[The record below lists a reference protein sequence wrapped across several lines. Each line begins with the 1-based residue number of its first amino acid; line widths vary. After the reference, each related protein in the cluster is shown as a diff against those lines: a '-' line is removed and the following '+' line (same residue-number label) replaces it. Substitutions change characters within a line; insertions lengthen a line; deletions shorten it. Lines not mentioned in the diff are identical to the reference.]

1 VKAHAG
7 TWTRTRGACLLAAI
21 AAVACAAAVAGCG
34 SSGSSTAPTTQSPSS
49 AVASTSP
56 AAPAVSTPTAAPSP
70 TMTPPA
76 TAAAGCATSSLTVNL
91 GAASGY
97 AGGTDVPINFTNNS
111 SASCTLYGYP
121 GVSLVTGPPYA
132 QVGLAAERD
141 TTSPVTLVTLAPG
154 ATATALLQIVDA
166 QNFSSS
172 TCSPVQATNLRI
184 YPPNQTAS
192 VFLPNTSYGCGDPVQ
207 VLFVGAVQA
216 QGLES
221 PQATG

>member
-1 VKAHAG
+1 VKVHAG
-7 TWTRTRGACLLAAI
+7 HRWTRTRGAGLLTAI
-21 AAVACAAAVAGCG
+21 AAAACAAALAGCG
-34 SSGSSTAPTTQSPSS
+34 SSGSSTASGSQSPGAAGSTSS
-49 AVASTSP
+49 A
-56 AAPAVSTPTAAPSP
+56 APVVNTPTAAPSP

-76 TAAAGCATSSLTVNL
+76 TAPAGCATSSLTVKL
-91 GAASGY
+91 AAPEGY
-97 AGGTDVPINFTNNS
+97 AGGTYVQISFTNAS

-141 TTSPVTLVTLAPG
+141 TTSPVKLVTLTPG

-166 QNFSSS
+166 HNFGSS

-192 VFLPNTSYGCGDPVQ
+192 VFLPDTSYGCGDPVQ
-207 VLFVGAVQA
+207 VLFIGAVQA

>member
-1 VKAHAG
+1 VKSHPGNWA
-7 TWTRTRGACLLAAI
+7 RTRGAGLLTAI

-34 SSGSSTAPTTQSPSS
+34 SSGSSTASTTQSPGAAAS
-49 AVASTSP
+49 STSP
-56 AAPAVSTPTAAPSP
+56 AAPAVNTPTAAPSP

-76 TAAAGCATSSLTVNL
+76 AAPAGCATSALTVKL
-91 GAASGY
+91 GSPEGY
-97 AGGTDVPINFTNNS
+97 AGGTYVQINFTNAS

-141 TTSPVTLVTLAPG
+141 TTSPVKLVTLTPG

-192 VFLPNTSYGCGDPVQ
+192 VFLPDTSYGCGDPVQ

-216 QGLES
+216 QALES
-221 PQATG
+221 PQASS